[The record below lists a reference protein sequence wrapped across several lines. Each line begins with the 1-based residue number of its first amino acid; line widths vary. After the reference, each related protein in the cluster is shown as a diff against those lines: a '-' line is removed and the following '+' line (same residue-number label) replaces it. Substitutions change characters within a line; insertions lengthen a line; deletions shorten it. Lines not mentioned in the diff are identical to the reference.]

1 MKKSM
6 SLPKPKTKK
15 LLGKKFIELAKK
27 VRKGFEEQ
35 EKYLREKRAQDEYS
49 IFSHTHSH
57 S

>member
-1 MKKSM
+1 M